1 MSHRDW
7 LRTAI
12 DAEPYWFH
20 KMDLGSGL
28 VTPGWSEPS
37 VEKLPYF
44 LMPDDLSGMRVLDVG
59 CAEGYFSFEAER
71 RGAAEVIGIDSFPD
85 SVRRFNICRDALGS
99 RTQAFL
105 TNVYDLDRR
114 GFGTFDLVLYYGVNY
129 HLRNP
134 IRALENI
141 FSVCSGTVLMQS
153 DSFEDPAFG
162 DRAAS
167 LFHPFGIESGPP
179 HNRQRDPTVFWV
191 PNSACVRAMLEHV
204 GFVSVEG
211 GQTPASAVFRAE
223 VPYPAPGM
231 APDQMT
237 APWN

>member
-7 LRTAI
+7 LRAAI

-28 VTPGWSEPS
+28 VTPGWSEPA

-44 LMPDDLSGMRVLDVG
+44 LLPEDLSGMRVLDIG

-85 SVRRFNICRDALGS
+85 SVRRFNICRDALGA
-99 RTQAFL
+99 RAQAFL
-105 TNVYDLDRR
+105 TNVYDLSRR

-134 IRALENI
+134 IHALENI

-153 DSFEDPAFG
+153 DSFEDPALG

-179 HNRQRDPTVFWV
+179 RTGNVTRPSSGCRTQPACGRCSSTSASSASKAADAGFGGV
-191 PNSACVRAMLEHV
+191 PSPRPRSARRVAR
-204 GFVSVEG
+204 
-211 GQTPASAVFRAE
+211 PIR
-223 VPYPAPGM
+223 
-231 APDQMT
+231 
-237 APWN
+237 